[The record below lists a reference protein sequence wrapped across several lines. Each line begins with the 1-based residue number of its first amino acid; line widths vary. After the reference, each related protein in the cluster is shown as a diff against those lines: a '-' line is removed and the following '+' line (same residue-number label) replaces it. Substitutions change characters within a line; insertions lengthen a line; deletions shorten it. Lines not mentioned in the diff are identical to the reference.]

1 MRNYIALAIPLF
13 FVFIGVELWVAR
25 KRHLH
30 LYRLTDSM
38 VDLSSGTLQ
47 QVLLIFTTPLLIWA
61 YSALWQHRLVDLS
74 VTSPGPWLIAFF
86 GVDLAY
92 YWWHRL
98 SHEVNFLWAS
108 HVTHHQSEEY
118 NLSVA
123 LRQSITSAFTNLPF
137 ALPLALLGVPPI
149 VYGTIASFNTLY
161 QFWIHTELIG
171 DLGFVE
177 RVFNTPSQH
186 RVHHAINP
194 RYLDRNY
201 GATLCVWDRIFGTF
215 ERETEPCVYGLVK
228 PLASF
233 QPLWAQVHRYV
244 ELCRMSWTAPG
255 FDNKLRVWLVGPA
268 GGTPGLPPPPPP
280 PEVSNET
287 RKKYDPQVEPGL
299 RRYLW
304 LQLVLGMSGAFVLLF
319 FQNQLPRPVVGGG
332 AVLIGLTLASWG
344 GLIEA
349 RRWALPFE
357 AARLLLVCAGAIAA
371 LHPVVPL
378 PALVAGALVV
388 TGAQA
393 ALLAAGKPS
402 GERQAALQ

>member
-74 VTSPGPWLIAFF
+74 VASPWPWLIAFF

-137 ALPLALLGVPPI
+137 ALPLALTGGQAAVL
-149 VYGTIASFNTLY
+149 
-161 QFWIHTELIG
+161 
-171 DLGFVE
+171 
-177 RVFNTPSQH
+177 
-186 RVHHAINP
+186 
-194 RYLDRNY
+194 
-201 GATLCVWDRIFGTF
+201 
-215 ERETEPCVYGLVK
+215 
-228 PLASF
+228 
-233 QPLWAQVHRYV
+233 
-244 ELCRMSWTAPG
+244 
-255 FDNKLRVWLVGPA
+255 LVG
-268 GGTPGLPPPPPP
+268 
-280 PEVSNET
+280 
-287 RKKYDPQVEPGL
+287 R
-299 RRYLW
+299 
-304 LQLVLGMSGAFVLLF
+304 
-319 FQNQLPRPVVGGG
+319 
-332 AVLIGLTLASWG
+332 ASDG
-344 GLIEA
+344 
-349 RRWALPFE
+349 RE
-357 AARLLLVCAGAIAA
+357 AAL
-371 LHPVVPL
+371 
-378 PALVAGALVV
+378 
-388 TGAQA
+388 
-393 ALLAAGKPS
+393 S
-402 GERQAALQ
+402 